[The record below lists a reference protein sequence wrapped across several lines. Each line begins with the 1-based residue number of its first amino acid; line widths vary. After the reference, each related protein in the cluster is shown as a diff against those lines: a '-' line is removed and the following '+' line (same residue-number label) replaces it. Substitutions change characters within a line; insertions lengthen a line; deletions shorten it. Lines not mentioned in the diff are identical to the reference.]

1 MFVIPGRFSGPGNGP
16 TLLAPPPAR
25 PLLSPPQRSRVVPV
39 AFLQHLYVPGSAVG
53 DTWGAVQIPAQP
65 APQFAGYSPVLAP
78 GGSGF
83 LPPGDPALAIV
94 LSFLYAF
101 LVTDGNSNAPWTQA
115 TGYPLINSE
124 KSLFAHNPSDW
135 AFNESYLPALFLWR
149 DDNIGGK
156 FEREADDWEIETST
170 WTMLWALPLGDQ
182 FRQKDR
188 SQFAN
193 QFVKSVVTGI
203 ERGVTPSW
211 LQPGDSNPDA
221 STYGSYLGQ
230 YLNMVRFRA
239 LSWKRSKIR
248 IALANVPKNTAES
261 IKEYPAIEMRFEARE
276 RLKPDL
282 RRYPGLNCLE
292 QSINNP
298 VTGSR
303 NGNEH
308 DN

>member
-1 MFVIPGRFSGPGNGP
+1 MLVIPGRFSGPGNGP
-16 TLLAPPPAR
+16 QVLAPQPLR
-25 PLLSPPQRSRVVPV
+25 PFVSPPQRSRVVQV
-39 AFLQHLYVPGSAVG
+39 AFLQRLYVPGSAVG

-65 APQFAGYSPVLAP
+65 APQIAGYSPVLAP

-101 LVTDGNSNAPWTQA
+101 LVTDGNANASWTQA
-115 TGYPLINSE
+115 FGYPLINSQ

-135 AFNESYLPALFLWR
+135 SFNESYLPALFLWR

-193 QFVKSVVTGI
+193 QFVKSVVDGI
-203 ERGVTPSW
+203 ERGFTPSW
-211 LQPGDSNPDA
+211 IQPGDSNPD
-221 STYGSYLGQ
+221 SNFYGSYLGQ

-248 IALANVPKNTAES
+248 ITLANVAKNTAES

-282 RRYPGLNCLE
+282 RRYPALQQLD
-292 QSINNP
+292 QRINNP
-298 VTGSR
+298 STGSR
-303 NGNEH
+303 NGHEI